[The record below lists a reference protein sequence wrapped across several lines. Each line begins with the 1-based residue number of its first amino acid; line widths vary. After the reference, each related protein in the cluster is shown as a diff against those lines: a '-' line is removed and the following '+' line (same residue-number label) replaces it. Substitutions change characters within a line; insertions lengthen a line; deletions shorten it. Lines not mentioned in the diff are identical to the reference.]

1 MSLDRKDLLL
11 ENLDLITRA
20 YMKLIVLKQL
30 EQDASESGRYHELH
44 ELSED
49 ERLLV
54 EDINGLLKCMVPDLL
69 LHREDDLVRFRMDE
83 IDSLQTSVVRKSLGL
98 TENLK
103 ERIVK
108 TRKSLEKLRLLPK
121 SPAFARPN
129 IVNIRA

>member
-11 ENLDLITRA
+11 ENLDLVTRA
-20 YMKLIVLKQL
+20 YLKLIVLKQL
-30 EQDASESGRYHELH
+30 EQDACENGRYHEIH

-69 LHREDDLVRFRMDE
+69 MHREDDLVRFRMDE

-103 ERIVK
+103 ERIVQ
-108 TRKSLEKLRLLPK
+108 TRRSLEKLRLLPK